1 MDAQASLE
9 GGSPLR
15 LGTLM
20 ALADPAASAPLGRA
34 CDAAVQARQLAAALG
49 DHHAHALA
57 GHWACLLR
65 HRRGQLA
72 EVLAEAPQVLSELL
86 GQGLATERRDL
97 LYAVV
102 LCACETGRFD
112 LALESAQALGA
123 AAMPLRAAGPSLQ
136 AALALAACLERM
148 GDSWQAER
156 VLAEALGAA
165 GEPAPP
171 RERMVALNGLCAITI
186 GVFHRLR
193 GVEEAAASRAVL
205 ERARSYATRAL
216 ALLDLSPDPLYR
228 ATIAGNLGEV
238 LTHLGELDAAW
249 SLLSEALVNATE
261 RDMQAHAWRIEC
273 SIGDWLL
280 LSARPAEAREA
291 MAALLLRLGD
301 GAPPQTVIRAHQ
313 AAYRACR
320 ALALH
325 EEALQH
331 FEAAEAL
338 ERRRVTN
345 QLRAQSQLFVTRSEV
360 EHARLDAQHQR
371 RRANENAERAE
382 RDALTGLGNRRLL
395 ERRAAELLPQCER
408 DGRPLALALLD
419 IDLFKGINDQFGH
432 AAGDAVLVALAQLLR
447 DNTRTGDV
455 LARQGGE
462 EFVMVLPGMVPER
475 AAEVCE
481 RLRERVAANVWG
493 PGIVVTISIGLSAAP
508 PYDLQALL
516 QQADAALYSAKRGGR
531 NRLCRA

>member
-1 MDAQASLE
+1 MDPQASSKQE
-9 GGSPLR
+9 AQERLR
-15 LGTLM
+15 AD
-20 ALADPAASAPLGRA
+20 ALA
-34 CDAAVQARQLAAALG
+34 
-49 DHHAHALA
+49 AHRL
-57 GHWACLLR
+57 CLLR

-72 EVLAEAPQVLSELL
+72 EVVAEAPRILPELL
-86 GQGLATERRDL
+86 ALGLETERRDL
-97 LYAVV
+97 LYALV

-123 AAMPLRAAGPSLQ
+123 AALPLRAAGPSLQ

-156 VLAEALGAA
+156 VLSEALAAA
-165 GEPAPP
+165 GESAPP
-171 RERMVALNGLCAITI
+171 HERLVALNGLCAITI

-193 GVEEAAASRAVL
+193 DVEEPAAGRAVL
-205 ERARSYATRAL
+205 ERAHAYATRAL
-216 ALLDLSPDPLYR
+216 ALLQTAPDPVYGP
-228 ATIAGNLGEV
+228 TIAGNLGEV
-238 LTHLGELDAAW
+238 LTHLGDSSAAW
-249 SLLSEALVNATE
+249 ARLTQALAQANQGG
-261 RDMQAHAWRIEC
+261 MQAHAWRIEC
-273 SIGDWLL
+273 SIGDWLQVN
-280 LSARPAEAREA
+280 ARPADAREA
-291 MAALLLRLGD
+291 MLALLARLGED
-301 GAPPQTVIRAHQ
+301 APPQTLIRARQ
-313 AAYRACR
+313 AAYRASR

-331 FEAAEAL
+331 FEVAERL
-338 ERRRVTN
+338 ERRRVTS

-408 DGRPLALALLD
+408 DSRPLALALLD
-419 IDLFKGINDQFGH
+419 IDHFKSINDRFGH
-432 AAGDAVLVALAQLLR
+432 AAGDAVLVTLAQLLR

-455 LARQGGE
+455 LARHGGE
-462 EFVMVLPGMVPER
+462 EFVMVLPGMPPER

-481 RLRERVAANVWG
+481 RLRERVAAHVWG
-493 PGIVVTISIGLSAAP
+493 AGIVVTISIGLAAAP
-508 PYDLQALL
+508 DYELQALM
-516 QQADAALYSAKRGGR
+516 QRADAALYSAKRGGR